1 MPLISVKI
9 VVYNYNKKETMN
21 SESPPTKIDSNTSS
35 DEYIN
40 LEENDLVQQR
50 CNNSQVVNQEYEWLN
65 KCICMKRPLQRFL
78 TFFIYLSATILNI
91 MDSLLIKIVNR
102 FYYHNIWTSMH
113 IIKELI
119 ISRQSKNKWNGAH
132 FTVND
137 LIYKF
142 AFTRFMKRSNIH
154 EK

>member
-1 MPLISVKI
+1 MSLISVKI
-9 VVYNYNKKETMN
+9 VAYNYNKKETMN

-50 CNNSQVVNQEYEWLN
+50 CNNSQTVDEEYEWLN
-65 KCICMKRPLQRFL
+65 KCICIKRPLQRFL

-102 FYYHNIWTSMH
+102 FYYHNI
-113 IIKELI
+113 
-119 ISRQSKNKWNGAH
+119 
-132 FTVND
+132 
-137 LIYKF
+137 
-142 AFTRFMKRSNIH
+142 
-154 EK
+154 

>member
-1 MPLISVKI
+1 
-9 VVYNYNKKETMN
+9 MN

-50 CNNSQVVNQEYEWLN
+50 CNNSQTVDEEYEWLN
-65 KCICMKRPLQRFL
+65 KFICIKRPLQRFL

-102 FYYHNIWTSMH
+102 FYYHNI
-113 IIKELI
+113 
-119 ISRQSKNKWNGAH
+119 
-132 FTVND
+132 
-137 LIYKF
+137 
-142 AFTRFMKRSNIH
+142 
-154 EK
+154 

>member
-1 MPLISVKI
+1 MSLISVKI
-9 VVYNYNKKETMN
+9 VVYNYNKQETMN

-50 CNNSQVVNQEYEWLN
+50 CNNSQTVNEEYEWLN
-65 KCICMKRPLQRFL
+65 KCICIKRPLQRFL

-113 IIKELI
+113 INVELI
-119 ISRQSKNKWNGAH
+119 ISRRSKNKLNG
-132 FTVND
+132 
-137 LIYKF
+137 
-142 AFTRFMKRSNIH
+142 IH
-154 EK
+154 SI